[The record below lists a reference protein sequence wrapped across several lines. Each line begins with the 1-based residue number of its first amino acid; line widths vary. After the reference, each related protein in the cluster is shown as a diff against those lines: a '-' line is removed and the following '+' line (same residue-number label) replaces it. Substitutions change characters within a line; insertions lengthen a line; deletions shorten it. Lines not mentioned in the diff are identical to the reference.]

1 MVMIL
6 KMQEKFKS
14 NFIAVEKTTALDLSS
29 HLIAFYNNKSKFAI
43 QKLPN
48 YRALINN
55 PVRSHI
61 QSDYYLK
68 KKSVSNFRKKSW
80 RSIAVD
86 SVPGVN
92 QMFIPA
98 APIITQACFP

>member
-1 MVMIL
+1 MIL

-61 QSDYYLK
+61 QSDYY
-68 KKSVSNFRKKSW
+68 
-80 RSIAVD
+80 
-86 SVPGVN
+86 
-92 QMFIPA
+92 
-98 APIITQACFP
+98 